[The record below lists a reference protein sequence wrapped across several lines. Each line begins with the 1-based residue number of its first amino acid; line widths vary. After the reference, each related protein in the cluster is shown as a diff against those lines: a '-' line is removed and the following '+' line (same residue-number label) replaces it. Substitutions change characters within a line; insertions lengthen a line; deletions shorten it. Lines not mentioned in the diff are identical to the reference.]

1 LTEGAVVVGGAADGA
16 DVDAAPAAADVG
28 LALAVE
34 RARLTQSFQRG
45 RAFGQQRD
53 RQD

>member
-28 LALAVE
+28 LALPVE

-45 RAFGQQRD
+45 RALHQQRG